1 MSISNN
7 IFIHDTKTIK
17 ILKCVEGVDGHNN
30 NSWDIT
36 ITDKDGETLKVFCFG
51 DDFELIQDNTVDE

>member
-1 MSISNN
+1 MSIRNT

-17 ILKCVEGVDGHNN
+17 ILKCVEGVDGHKH

-36 ITDKDGETLKVFCFG
+36 ITDKDGETLKIFCFG
-51 DDFELIQDNTVDE
+51 DAVSVMLTEGEA